1 MSRGVAYTKAFMVI
15 GVLLIAVYDM
25 IALFTWGVD
34 ATISRVVGVNASFD
48 APTIP
53 FGVGVV
59 MGHLFW
65 PQPRKK
71 KRSGYYAD

>member
-1 MSRGVAYTKAFMVI
+1 MKGAQHTKVFFLVTL
-15 GVLLIAVYDM
+15 LLIAVYDA
-25 IALFTWGVD
+25 IALFAWGVD
-34 ATISRVVGVNASFD
+34 ATISRVVGVQGSFD

-65 PQPRKK
+65 HQPRAKK
-71 KRSGYYAD
+71 EED

>member
-1 MSRGVAYTKAFMVI
+1 MKNRGIKYTQVFFLVTL
-15 GVLLIAVYDM
+15 LLIAVYDA

-34 ATISRVVGVNASFD
+34 ATISRVVGVQGSFD

-65 PQPRKK
+65 PQPRTKQ
-71 KRSGYYAD
+71 DEPT